1 MIRNICYIG
10 VVLLAAGCGK
20 EEAEYDSGQGI
31 LIEAE
36 APRTDGWSTEK
47 TVGTRSG
54 GSEGTVG
61 TRSEGTEE
69 TTGVRNE
76 NTEEAVSTRN
86 EGTEETTGVRNEGT
100 EETTGT
106 RNKGTEETAGVRNEG
121 AEETTSV
128 RNEGTEVTRQKGD
141 DGLDMAVSTL
151 PDTETA
157 AAGNATTR
165 WANMDD
171 NIVFRVVAYK
181 SATAAGISTSNYVGY
196 GDYKL
201 SGSTVQTTKSL
212 TVPAGTY
219 TFVCYSYGN
228 ANAITAF
235 TNSSTSVS
243 ATNGQNFM
251 TYVKPGVAVTNLG
264 NKYTLKNIVFKHR
277 CVRYRVQAIAQNGR
291 MGKITACAGTVTSAK
306 HTAVYSFTGNTFT
319 VQATAGTVNITWS
332 NPSAMNVYS
341 NYTYLLPQS
350 SASITVKL
358 TVTIGGKSF
367 ADKSVVLSGLTFSAN
382 STCYSNVSFTTTEGY
397 IVSGV
402 FWANGNLYKSNNQYL
417 LYSATEIYNAQ
428 MTSGAYFTCNNL
440 NPYPD
445 LTVPTAAWNDA
456 NDPCR
461 KLTNAIGKWRLPTL
475 TEINQLVSSGYTADA
490 TLNGVAGFLFGNILF
505 LPYSGYVAETINNE
519 GGLRGLLWTTPGTA
533 IVYANA
539 NYPSGAGAVAYVPW
553 NAYLKNCYGVR
564 CVHI

>member
-1 MIRNICYIG
+1 M
-10 VVLLAAGCGK
+10 LAAGCGK
-20 EEAEYDSGQGI
+20 EEAEYGSGQGI

-54 GSEGTVG
+54 GSEGMIG

-69 TTGVRNE
+69 I
-76 NTEEAVSTRN
+76 A
-86 EGTEETTGVRNEGT
+86 
-100 EETTGT
+100 GT
-106 RNKGTEETAGVRNEG
+106 RNGGTEKTTRVRNEG
-121 AEETTSV
+121 AKETTGVENEGIEETTSI

-151 PDTETA
+151 PDTEMA

-181 SATAAGISTSNYVGY
+181 SATAAGISTSNYAGY

-243 ATNGQNFM
+243 ATSGQNFM
-251 TYVKPGVAVTNLG
+251 TYVKPGVTINNIG
-264 NKYTLKNIVFKHR
+264 SRYTLSGIVFKHH
-277 CVRYRVQAIAQNGR
+277 CARYRVQAIAQNGK
-291 MGKITACAGTVTSAK
+291 MGKITACTGTVASAK

-319 VQATAGTVNITWS
+319 VQATAGTASIAWS

-341 NYTYLLPQS
+341 DYTYLLPQS

-367 ADKSVVLSGLTFSAN
+367 ADKSIVLSGLTFSAN
-382 STCYSNVSFTTTEGY
+382 STYYSNVSFTTTEGY
-397 IVSGV
+397 IAGGA
-402 FWANGNLYKSNNQYL
+402 FWASGNLYKSNNQYL
-417 LYSATEIYNAQ
+417 LYSGTEIYNAQ
-428 MTSGAYFTCNNL
+428 AASGAYFTCNNL

-445 LTVPTAAWNDA
+445 LTTPTTTWNDA

-475 TEINQLVSSGYTADA
+475 TEMNQLISSGYTVDA
-490 TLNGVAGFLFGNILF
+490 TLNGVTGYLFGNTLF
-505 LPYSGYVAETINNE
+505 LPYAGYVPENSYVEN
-519 GGLRGLLWTTPGTA
+519 GLRGLIWSTPGTG
-533 IVYANA
+533 IVYASA
-539 NYPSGAGAVAYVPW
+539 NYINGAGIGYALWSAFP
-553 NAYLKNCYGVR
+553 LNCYAVR
-564 CVHI
+564 CVRNI